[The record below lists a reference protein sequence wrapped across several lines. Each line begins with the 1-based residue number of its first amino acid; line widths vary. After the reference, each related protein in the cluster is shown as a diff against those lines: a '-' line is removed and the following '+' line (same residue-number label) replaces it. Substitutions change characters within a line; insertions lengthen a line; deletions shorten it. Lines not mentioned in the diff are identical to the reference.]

1 MCWPHCTSRANCAI
15 IWASKTDPILAMPV
29 WASPK
34 SSSWRFSLTRS
45 LDLVEEFLLSKG
57 WHRAPFCLPTRTSW
71 VHLHPSRRYHQTS
84 SLPFFKIPE
93 AGAGL
98 DSQLYHSFSI
108 SRGKNLEFFLHCST
122 FSRDHLQMLR
132 FRTRWE
138 YCFSF
143 SAQIF
148 RFSITLSDIITN
160 GLEIVELSRLGQQI
174 YLDLAW
180 WHIDIDTRYLSI
192 CRWHQMVGG
201 LFYESVGNL
210 DRRPF
215 DAQTQ
220 LFNFQ
225 LRHFSACFWFCVS
238 LTFHF
243 SSQLQGG
250 RMCLGRTELGGWS
263 PSTES

>member
-1 MCWPHCTSRANCAI
+1 M
-15 IWASKTDPILAMPV
+15 
-29 WASPK
+29 
-34 SSSWRFSLTRS
+34 SSSPSIQTISSNIITAFLQDSRS
-45 LDLVEEFLLSKG
+45 RCRLL
-57 WHRAPFCLPTRTSW
+57 CL
-71 VHLHPSRRYHQTS
+71 
-84 SLPFFKIPE
+84 
-93 AGAGL
+93 
-98 DSQLYHSFSI
+98 QLYHSFSI

-132 FRTRWE
+132 FRIRWE

-225 LRHFSACFWFCVS
+225 LRHFSVRFWFWVS

-243 SSQLQGG
+243 SSRLQGG
-250 RMCLGRTELGGWS
+250 RMCKGRTELAWWLIAINCVVNPFNTFTFYFQ
-263 PSTES
+263 PSFPVIQQQLLWGKLKRTKLEANTIVWDGCRTEGYIMW